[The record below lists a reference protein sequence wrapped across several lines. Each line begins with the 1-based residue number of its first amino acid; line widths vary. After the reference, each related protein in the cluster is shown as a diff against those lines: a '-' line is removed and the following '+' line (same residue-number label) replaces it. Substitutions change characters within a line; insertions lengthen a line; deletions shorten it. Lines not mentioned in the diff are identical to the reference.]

1 MLWLVPEQT
10 PKLIWPRLCRDSVW
24 KQRFGCDGSPSW
36 FGPQPSVLP
45 SPSPPEPPALTHL
58 HLQGPKS
65 VGGLGGLGQGLVA
78 EAGAVVVAG
87 AVVGAGAGGV
97 PGAGEAS

>member
-1 MLWLVPEQT
+1 M
-10 PKLIWPRLCRDSVW
+10 LCRDSVW
-24 KQRFGCDGSPSW
+24 KQIFGCDGSPSW

-78 EAGAVVVAG
+78 EAGVVVVAG
-87 AVVGAGAGGV
+87 AVGAAGAGAGAGAGGV
-97 PGAGEAS
+97 SGAGEAS